1 MSQVAEQNTHQACCR
16 FDVGLVGRFDVSLE
30 SVTNSAQTNSKKKN
44 KWFTCWFLLEDMSTT
59 TANLDRQTQIIRL
72 CLANLPNSLNET
84 QSKELLAVLIMFTK
98 LSNIKHWNTCNPT
111 PVTLVTLVIQRNTC
125 NQTLEHLIEGA
136 TLEYAI
142 LDDCS
147 YHFSVKQYNE

>member
-1 MSQVAEQNTHQACCR
+1 MQQLTWGIMKKLFYALYIFTSWTPW
-16 FDVGLVGRFDVSLE
+16 
-30 SVTNSAQTNSKKKN
+30 TNSKN
-44 KWFTCWFLLEDMSTT
+44 KWFTCWFLLEDMSTNT
-59 TANLDRQTQIIRL
+59 ENLDRQTQIIRL
-72 CLANLPNSLNET
+72 CLANLPNSLNAT
-84 QSKELLAVLIMFTK
+84 QSKELLAVLIMFAK
-98 LSNIKHWNTCNPT
+98 LNNIQRNVIKHWNTCNPT